1 MKRLEI
7 RDVVTDLAG
16 LFDRVHS
23 GETFVLTSTYAR
35 RAVAVI
41 APADEHTPGKRV
53 NFSQIGKGFERLV
66 AGAGAG
72 DSVVIAVR
80 RKPMVRLEP
89 LTWTGDQPEPE
100 RDPVLWAQVMKKV
113 DSHFNERQRRDL
125 SPAQEEA
132 VRLLASKVAYGM
144 IAACADYGFAPRDM
158 EFDPFETA
166 LWMALARV
174 R

>member
-7 RDVVTDLAG
+7 RDVVTDLTG
-16 LFDRVHS
+16 LIDRVHS

-53 NFSQIGKGFERLV
+53 NFSAIGKGFERLV
-66 AGAGAG
+66 ANAGRG
-72 DSVVIAVR
+72 ESVVIAVR

-89 LTWTGDQPEPE
+89 LTWTGDQPEPV
-100 RDPVLWAQVMKKV
+100 RDPVMWAQVMKAV
-113 DSHFNERQRRDL
+113 DKRFNASQRRDL

-132 VRLLASKVAYGM
+132 AHLLASKVAYGM
-144 IAACADYGFAPRDM
+144 IAACAAYGFAPRDM
-158 EFDPFETA
+158 EFDPCEHA